1 MAEKGLK
8 VFREPAYR
16 IIDPLVRLLIRWK
29 IHPNA
34 ISSVGFL
41 ATLVAGL
48 LYHQDHV
55 RTAGF
60 MVLMGGVVDI
70 FDGRVARESGL
81 ESKFGAFYD
90 STLDRLSEVVM
101 FVGLV
106 SLYNTIRG
114 GLDDVAMVY
123 VILLALGGSL
133 MVSYTRARAEG
144 LGLDCKVGLM
154 QRAERIV
161 LLGLGSLIFGL
172 AWDGIVLDI
181 IIIIVAVLTN
191 LTAIQRI
198 IWVYQHAKGVPLDST
213 QPGAGSGG
221 ETGAIH
227 NGTS

>member
-8 VFREPAYR
+8 VLRGPVYR
-16 IIDPLVRLLIRWK
+16 VIDPLVRSLIRWR

-34 ISSVGFL
+34 ISTFGFGV
-41 ATLVAGL
+41 TLGAGL

-55 RTAGF
+55 RTAGL
-60 MVLMGGVVDI
+60 MVLLGGIVDI

-90 STLDRLSEVVM
+90 STLDRISEVVV
-101 FVGLV
+101 FVGLA

-114 GLDDVAMVY
+114 DVADVAMIY

-133 MVSYTRARAEG
+133 IVSYTRARAEG

-154 QRAERIV
+154 QRAERVV
-161 LLGLGSLIFGL
+161 LLGLGSLVFGL
-172 AWDGIVLDI
+172 AWGGVVLDI

-191 LTAIQRI
+191 LTAIQRMV
-198 IWVYQHAKGVPLDST
+198 WVYQHAKGVPLD
-213 QPGAGSGG
+213 QA
-221 ETGAIH
+221 
-227 NGTS
+227 